1 MKTKV
6 NNRQKAQRRFMN
18 VATAVAT
25 VALVMGVEAAFA
37 QTGGG
42 AAGGQSGIT
51 DATTQVTSYFDPLT
65 KLMYAIGAI
74 LGLVGAVKVYGKW
87 NAGDQDTQK
96 TAVSWFGSMI
106 FLVVVATI
114 VRSFFL

>member
-1 MKTKV
+1 MKKKTIA
-6 NNRQKAQRRFMN
+6 RSL
-18 VATAVAT
+18 ATLAFVLTAH
-25 VALVMGVEAAFA
+25 VMYA

-42 AAGGQSGIT
+42 NGTAGIQ

-65 KLMYAIGAI
+65 KLMYAIGAV
-74 LGLVGAVKVYGKW
+74 LGLVGAIKVYSKW

-106 FLVVVATI
+106 FLVIVATV

>member
-1 MKTKV
+1 MKLKPFFTSLV
-6 NNRQKAQRRFMN
+6 LL
-18 VATAVAT
+18 
-25 VALVMGVEAAFA
+25 ALLLTSQILYA
-37 QTGGG
+37 QTG
-42 AAGGQSGIT
+42 AGGNGTAGIQ

-65 KLMYAIGAI
+65 KLMYAIGAV
-74 LGLVGAVKVYGKW
+74 LGLVGAIKVYGKW

-106 FLVVVATI
+106 FLVIVATV

>member
-1 MKTKV
+1 M
-6 NNRQKAQRRFMN
+6 NNKPFLTSLALTALLLLLSAPLLYAQGGN
-18 VATAVAT
+18 GTA
-25 VALVMGVEAAFA
+25 
-37 QTGGG
+37 
-42 AAGGQSGIT
+42 GIQ

-65 KLMYAIGAI
+65 KLMYAIGAV
-74 LGLVGAVKVYGKW
+74 LGLVGAIKVYSKW

-106 FLVVVATI
+106 FLVIVATV

>member
-1 MKTKV
+1 MNK
-6 NNRQKAQRRFMN
+6 RFLFPSLILL
-18 VATAVAT
+18 
-25 VALVMGVEAAFA
+25 ALLLFPPLLYA

-42 AAGGQSGIT
+42 NGTAGIQ

-65 KLMYAIGAI
+65 KLMYAIGAV
-74 LGLVGAVKVYGKW
+74 LGLVGAIKVYSKW
-87 NAGDQDTQK
+87 NSGDQDTQK

-106 FLVVVATI
+106 FLVIVATV

>member
-1 MKTKV
+1 
-6 NNRQKAQRRFMN
+6 MN
-18 VATAVAT
+18 KKHILTTLVLL
-25 VALVMGVEAAFA
+25 ALLLTSPMLYA

-42 AAGGQSGIT
+42 NGTAGIQ

-65 KLMYAIGAI
+65 KLMYAIGAV
-74 LGLVGAVKVYGKW
+74 LGLVGAIKVYGKW
-87 NAGDQDTQK
+87 NSGDQDTQK

-106 FLVVVATI
+106 FLVIVATV

>member
-1 MKTKV
+1 MKTQN
-6 NNRQKAQRRFMN
+6 NNRKKGQRLMHV
-18 VATAVAT
+18 VAAFAT
-25 VALVMGVEAAFA
+25 VALVMSVDVAFA

-42 AAGGQSGIT
+42 AAGGTNGIS

-65 KLMYAIGAI
+65 KLMYAIGAV
-74 LGLVGAVKVYGKW
+74 LGLVGAIKVYGKW

-106 FLVVVATI
+106 FLVVVATV

>member
-1 MKTKV
+1 MTKKPFV
-6 NNRQKAQRRFMN
+6 
-18 VATAVAT
+18 TSL
-25 VALVMGVEAAFA
+25 ALVVLLFSAQLLYA

-42 AAGGQSGIT
+42 NGTAGIQ

-65 KLMYAIGAI
+65 KLMYAIGAV
-74 LGLVGAVKVYGKW
+74 LGLVGAIKVYGKW

-106 FLVVVATI
+106 FLVIVATV

>member
-1 MKTKV
+1 MKTQV
-6 NNRQKAQRRFMN
+6 NNPKKAQRRLMQ
-18 VATAVAT
+18 VVTAVAT
-25 VALVMGVEAAFA
+25 VALVMSVDAAFA
-37 QTGGG
+37 QGGG
-42 AAGGQSGIT
+42 AAGGTNGIS

-65 KLMYAIGAI
+65 KLMYAIGAV

-106 FLVVVATI
+106 FLVVVATV